1 MESREDIGSAGPGA
15 SAVDAG
21 EVGVGPP
28 DSGASDSG
36 ASGSGASDFGASGS
50 GASDFGASG
59 SGASDSGAS
68 DSGASDFGASDSGA
82 SPAAA
87 AASAGAAAARVRARA
102 PVMSDVGRLAGV
114 SHQTVSR
121 VINGSPHV
129 RPETRDRVLAAMQEL
144 GYRPNPVARALVT
157 GRSKTLGVVSFDTT
171 LYGPAST
178 LFGIERAAHE
188 AGYFIIVASLEAL
201 NRASVLDA
209 VDRLRRQGVEGI
221 LVIAPHSEAREALLH
236 APTDIP
242 LVAAEAGPE
251 HGFPV
256 VAVNQLA
263 GAVSATRHLLD
274 LGHQTVWHIT
284 GPPNFLES
292 RQRLEGWRTA
302 LEAAGVE
309 VPQPLIGDWSP
320 LAGYDL
326 GKRLSADPAVTA
338 VFVAND
344 QMALGLLR
352 AMHEADREV
361 PGELSVVGF
370 DDIPEAAYFLPPL
383 TTVRQDFIEMGR
395 RSLEVLLRTIE
406 SGRRAPSGSLVP
418 PELIVRASTGP
429 PPAR

>member
-1 MESREDIGSAGPGA
+1 MQSGDDI
-15 SAVDAG
+15 D
-21 EVGVGPP
+21 
-28 DSGASDSG
+28 
-36 ASGSGASDFGASGS
+36 
-50 GASDFGASG
+50 
-59 SGASDSGAS
+59 
-68 DSGASDFGASDSGA
+68 
-82 SPAAA
+82 
-87 AASAGAAAARVRARA
+87 GAAGDGDDGQTRPRLRA

-129 RPETRDRVLAAMQEL
+129 RPETRKRVMAAMQEL

-157 GRSKTLGVVSFDTT
+157 GRSKMLGVVSFDTT

-201 NRASVLDA
+201 NRSSVVDA
-209 VDRLRRQGVEGI
+209 VERLRRQGVEGI
-221 LVIAPHSEAREALLH
+221 LVIAPHAQAGEALLH

-251 HGFPV
+251 HGAPV
-256 VAVNQLA
+256 VAVDQVA
-263 GAVSATRHLLD
+263 GAVSATQHLLD
-274 LGHQTVWHIT
+274 LGHETVWHIS
-284 GPPNFLES
+284 GPRDFIEA
-292 RQRLEGWRTA
+292 RQRREGWRAT
-302 LEAAGVE
+302 LEQAGAE
-309 VPQPLIGDWSP
+309 VPEPIEGDWSP
-320 LAGYDL
+320 QAGYDL
-326 GKRLSADPAVTA
+326 GGRLCGDPSVSA

-344 QMALGLLR
+344 QMALGVLR
-352 AMHEADREV
+352 AMHEAGRAV

-395 RSLEVLLRTIE
+395 RSLRMLLRTIE
-406 SGRRAPSGSLVP
+406 TGRRASAEALVP
-418 PELIVRASTGP
+418 PELVVRASTGP